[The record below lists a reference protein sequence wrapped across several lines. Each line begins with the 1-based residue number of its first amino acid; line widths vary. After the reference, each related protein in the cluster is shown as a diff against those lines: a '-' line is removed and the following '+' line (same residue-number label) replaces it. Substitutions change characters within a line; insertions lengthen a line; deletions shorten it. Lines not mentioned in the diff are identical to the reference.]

1 MKICRFLILLSF
13 LIVPLGV
20 HSAEIIVLE
29 STAPGIEA
37 GSIVQDTDIVQI
49 PDGAVILVAEEDGTT
64 RDIAGPYNGPAGS
77 AGTGTGEG
85 GGGLIAN
92 LGKLVQDRENTRQ
105 VLGAIRA
112 APGQVPPDLYL
123 IDAARSETVCLP
135 AGLAPRLW
143 RPATMAAETEVSIR
157 LFDGPSANFLW
168 GSAEQIADWPAAVTL
183 RDGGDYA
190 LRLGIA
196 PRPTQLSIRLVPS
209 SLAKPTAQ
217 AAWMYNAGCRRQAA
231 LLIEGLSSQ

>member
-1 MKICRFLILLSF
+1 MKVSRFLFLLA
-13 LIVPLGV
+13 LLTAPIGV
-20 HSAEIIVLE
+20 HSAEIIILE

-49 PDGAVILVAEEDGTT
+49 PDGAVILIAEEDGTT

-77 AGTGTGEG
+77 AGTGGG

-92 LGKLVQDRENTRQ
+92 LGKLVQERENKRQ

-135 AGLAPRLW
+135 AGHAPRLW

-157 LFDGPSANFLW
+157 LSDGPSANFLW
-168 GSAEQIADWPAAVTL
+168 GSTEQTADWPVEVAL

-190 LRLGIA
+190 LRLGIV

-209 SLAKPTAQ
+209 SMEKPTAQ
-217 AAWMYNAGCRRQAA
+217 AAWMHEVGCRRQAI
-231 LLIEGLSSQ
+231 LLIENLNSQ